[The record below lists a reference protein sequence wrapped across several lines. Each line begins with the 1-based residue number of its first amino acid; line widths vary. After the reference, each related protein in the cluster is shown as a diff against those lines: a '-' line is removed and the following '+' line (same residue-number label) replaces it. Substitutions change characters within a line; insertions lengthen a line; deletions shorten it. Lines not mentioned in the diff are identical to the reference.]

1 MGKGFRY
8 ATPLELEML
17 KRNEDKRKHFE
28 NKRRYLNLMYRDIHA
43 DLKKLNQK

>member
-17 KRNEDKRKHFE
+17 KRNEEKRKHLE
-28 NKRRYLNLMYRDIHA
+28 NKRKYLNRMYNDIHA
-43 DLKKLNQK
+43 DLKKLYQK